1 MKVIELQNPN
11 VPSFQDLLEAAQQEN
26 IVLMRN
32 GHPLALLEKLEE
44 KDWQDMQYES
54 SPEALERG
62 RIAREQFARGEY
74 KTLKQVREEL
84 GN

>member
-11 VPSFQDLLEAAQQEN
+11 VPSFDSLLEAAQQED
-26 IVLMRN
+26 IVFMRN

-44 KDWQDMQYES
+44 DEWQDMKYES

-74 KTLKQVREEL
+74 KSLEQIREEL
-84 GN
+84 GR